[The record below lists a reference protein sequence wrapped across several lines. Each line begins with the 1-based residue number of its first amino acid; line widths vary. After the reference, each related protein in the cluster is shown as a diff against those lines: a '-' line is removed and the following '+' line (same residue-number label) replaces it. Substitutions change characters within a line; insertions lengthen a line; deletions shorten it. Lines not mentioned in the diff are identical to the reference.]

1 MPTGLPGTPILDD
14 FRSFF
19 SGCLMIFRRLL
30 DALCIDFEHRVVV
43 VVVVVAVVVVGVVV
57 VGVVVVCVVVVVFVV
72 DVVVVVFLLLF
83 LCLFLFLLLLF
94 LEAMLSYGK
103 THAFLL
109 NPLSDGRASA
119 PAYGKIR
126 KFINVNAN
134 V

>member
-1 MPTGLPGTPILDD
+1 
-14 FRSFF
+14 
-19 SGCLMIFRRLL
+19 MIFRRLL

-43 VVVVVAVVVVGVVV
+43 VVAVVVVVVGVVVVVVVV

-119 PAYGKIR
+119 PAYGKNKEIHKCECKCLAAPCR
-126 KFINVNAN
+126 KCGECIHY
-134 V
+134 